1 MTNAKH
7 TPGPWYVRED
17 REFYQY
23 HAQPICIANYKDEDG
38 YDDGLDVWWICR
50 LFDSWDKEAYAN
62 ARLIAAAPEMEN
74 TLNEIVGMVI
84 AQNIDG
90 LDRTGK
96 IYEIAR
102 AAIAKAKGE

>member
-1 MTNAKH
+1 MNESKH
-7 TPGPWYVRED
+7 TPGPWRAVGTFVEGGGR
-17 REFYQY
+17 
-23 HAQPICIANYKDEDG
+23 AIAKAVLLAKSNLAGEGSENELGK
-38 YDDGLDVWWICR
+38 
-50 LFDSWDKEAYAN
+50 AN

>member
-1 MTNAKH
+1 MNETKT
-7 TPGPWYVRED
+7 TPWPWRAAYTAGHETHGQSVVYAEAD
-17 REFYQY
+17 GKD
-23 HAQPICIANYKDEDG
+23 IAVIYDG
-38 YDDGLDVWWICR
+38 
-50 LFDSWDKEAYAN
+50 EAN
-62 ARLIAAAPEMEN
+62 SRLIAAAPEMEN